1 MQYTERLHL
10 RPFTQADAEAALT
23 WLGDAEAMR
32 YIEPP
37 FDLEKARRFIAD
49 CGHLVYCLCEKQ
61 SGSPIGQIIWHPYM
75 GDPARYE
82 LGWILAR
89 AHWGRGYAG
98 EISQA
103 LLAQAKAQGIAE
115 VILETVPE
123 NRASIALIEALG
135 AAYSHTEDGLLV
147 YCIRL

>member
-23 WLGDAEAMR
+23 WLGDAEVMR
-32 YIEPP
+32 YIEPL
-37 FDLEKARRFIAD
+37 FDLTKARDFITV

-61 SGSPIGQIIWHPYM
+61 SGTPVGHVIWHPYM

-89 AHWGRGYAG
+89 THWGRGYAS

-115 VILETVPE
+115 VILETGPE
-123 NRASIALIEALG
+123 NRASIARIESRG
-135 AAYSHTEDGLLV
+135 AIYSHTEDGLLV
-147 YCIRL
+147 YRIRL